1 LAKDGTNRGG
11 ARAGA
16 GRKPKALKDKIDEGK
31 SASVIAFDN
40 IPDFVGTDIPPPGD
54 YLSAAQ
60 KDGKELGA
68 VDLYIK
74 TWKWL
79 TERGCEKLISPQL
92 VEHYAMACCRFI
104 QCQNAISEYGFLA
117 KHPTTGAA
125 ISSPY
130 VSMAKDFEKQA
141 SAAWFQIFQVVK
153 ENCSGDYAGAS
164 AFDPMEQLLNS
175 RKDS

>member
-1 LAKDGTNRGG
+1 MAKDGTNRGG

-79 TERGCEKLISPQL
+79 AKQIYVLC
-92 VEHYAMACCRFI
+92 
-104 QCQNAISEYGFLA
+104 GFSVMRMF
-117 KHPTTGAA
+117 PTTAHLQ
-125 ISSPY
+125 
-130 VSMAKDFEKQA
+130 DFRTKN
-141 SAAWFQIFQVVK
+141 W
-153 ENCSGDYAGAS
+153 
-164 AFDPMEQLLNS
+164 
-175 RKDS
+175 